1 MSTGTLP
8 TVSLV
13 LHWSICDEVIRSEG
27 LPVYTFLSLLASYVT
42 SIVKSQIYQQEL
54 LRALPQ
60 ELGVR
65 YLQGKFC
72 VCSNMEACQA
82 CKSFCRSH
90 SDCRTSL

>member
-8 TVSLV
+8 AISLV
-13 LHWSICDEVIRSEG
+13 LHWSIGDEVMRSEG
-27 LPVYTFLSLLASYVT
+27 LPVYTFLSLLASYVI

-65 YLQGKFC
+65 YLQGMFC
-72 VCSNMEACQA
+72 VRSNMEACQG
-82 CKSFCRSH
+82 CKSFLSVA
-90 SDCRTSL
+90 LGLQN